1 LSTATDAGVR
11 NGHAPKGPERFSAAE
26 WIAVFKR
33 SGKQFMADDCMGLS
47 QQVAYSS
54 LLAFFPAMVFL
65 VAVLGLIGAYDS
77 LQTFLNPVA
86 PKSVTDIIEQLQR
99 DSNGGGSA
107 VAAVLGAFGAVW
119 AGSGAMGSVVKAVN
133 RAYDRLE
140 TRPFWRVRLISVVL
154 VVASGLVLAG
164 TLLLIVLGGKLGDA
178 IARKAGLGGAFTWLW
193 DVFRWPLAFVAV
205 LLLFALIYYLAPNKE
220 QRDWKWVTPGS
231 LVGSLMWLG
240 LSGLFALYTSLSGSY
255 SRTYGS
261 LAGGIVLLLW
271 LNYSAWAVLFGAELN
286 SELDRHGTRPR
297 MTPRAP
303 SDAASSSVKPARR
316 MQT

>member
-1 LSTATDAGVR
+1 MTGRPNGPHSESASKAGR
-11 NGHAPKGPERFSAAE
+11 APAGPERLSARD
-26 WIAVFKR
+26 WLAVVKR
-33 SGKQFMADDCMGLS
+33 SFKQFLADDCMGLA

-77 LQTFLNPVA
+77 LQSFLDPVA

-99 DSNGGGSA
+99 DSKGGSA
-107 VAAVLGAFGAVW
+107 AAAVLGVFGAVW
-119 AGSGAMGSVVKAVN
+119 AGSGAMGSIVKAVN
-133 RAYDRLE
+133 RAYDRIE
-140 TRPFWRVRLISVVL
+140 TRPFWRVRLISTVL

-178 IARKAGLGGAFTWLW
+178 IARKAHLGGAFNWLW
-193 DVFRWPLAFVAV
+193 DIARWPLAFVAV
-205 LLLFALIYYLAPNKE
+205 LLLFALIYYLAPNAE
-220 QRDWKWVTPGS
+220 QRNWKWVTPGS
-231 LVGSLMWLG
+231 LVGSLMWLA
-240 LSGLFALYTSLSGSY
+240 LSGLFALYTAFSSSY

-286 SELDRHGTRPR
+286 SELDRQADL
-297 MTPRAP
+297 RAAGGP
-303 SDAASSSVKPARR
+303 GAGLVKPVRR
-316 MQT
+316 TRT